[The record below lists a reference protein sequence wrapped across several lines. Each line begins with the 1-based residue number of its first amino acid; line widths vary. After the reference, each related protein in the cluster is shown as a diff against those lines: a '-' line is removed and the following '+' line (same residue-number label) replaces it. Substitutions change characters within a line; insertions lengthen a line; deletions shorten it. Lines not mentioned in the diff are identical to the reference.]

1 MSLFISR
8 VRNLSA
14 YRVVSARFFSSLP
27 PESPCFLL
35 SDKTVKECR
44 ESGER
49 IVRYRIFDPR
59 TEQVVTTSEKKLPKE
74 LIGQTLF
81 GSSQGWVAS
90 MDSKDLPINLT
101 DVYKPLVTSPRVIPL
116 PSLGFYPRPF
126 TTELSLS
133 SQCPDQDQEDFT
145 VAAKFCGTHL
155 SVCTP
160 CLNSEWIHIE
170 TSLPLVPASELM
182 YSKRDKAFYFTSAKG
197 LYMGSLPLS
206 SNKKEKK
213 KIKYQEVRL
222 CNFPKIPGEML
233 DRCFA
238 SKHLVESPS
247 GDLFLVKWYAQC
259 THIEEDGN
267 GEAQGIHSKT
277 KRFMVFRQDKKRRG
291 YFSYTEDI
299 GDLCIF
305 LSKGE
310 ALCLSS
316 SMYPGLKP
324 NSIYYIGHGL
334 GSYDLASGAVHSFES
349 LGATM
354 LNHAP
359 FWIH

>member
-8 VRNLSA
+8 VRNLS
-14 YRVVSARFFSSLP
+14 
-27 PESPCFLL
+27 SPCFLL
-35 SDKTVKECR
+35 SDKMVK
-44 ESGER
+44 ESGEG
-49 IVRYRIFDPR
+49 
-59 TEQVVTTSEKKLPKE
+59 VVTTSEKKLPKE
-74 LIGQTLF
+74 VIGQTLF

-90 MDSKDLPINLT
+90 MDSKDLPVNLT
-101 DVYKPLVTSPRVIPL
+101 DLYKPLVSSPRVIPL
-116 PSLGFYPRPF
+116 PSLGFYSRPF

-133 SQCPDQDQEDFT
+133 SSCPDQNQEDFT

-155 SVCTP
+155 SVC
-160 CLNSEWIHIE
+160 LA
-170 TSLPLVPASELM
+170 SLPLSSCIPRETKPSISSV
-182 YSKRDKAFYFTSAKG
+182 KG
-197 LYMGSLPLS
+197 LYMGSLHLS
-206 SNKKEKK
+206 NMKKK
-213 KIKYQEVRL
+213 KIRYQEVRL

-233 DRCFA
+233 DRCFT

-247 GDLFLVKWYAQC
+247 GDLFLVKYAQC
-259 THIEEDGN
+259 SYNTEDQN
-267 GEAQGIHSKT
+267 GEAEGIHSKT
-277 KRFMVFRQDKKRRG
+277 KRFMVFREDEKRR

-299 GDLCIF
+299 GDLCIV

-310 ALCLSS
+310 ALCVSS

-334 GSYDLASGAVHSFES
+334 GSYDLASGTVYSFEP

-359 FWIH
+359 FWIHSII

>member
-1 MSLFISR
+1 MSLFINR

-14 YRVVSARFFSSLP
+14 YRVVSARFFSAL

-35 SDKTVKECR
+35 SDKTVKES
-44 ESGER
+44 EEGGDR

-74 LIGQTLF
+74 LIGQALV

-101 DVYKPLVTSPRVIPL
+101 DLYKPLVSSPRVIPL

-133 SQCPDQDQEDFT
+133 SSCPDQDQEDFT

-155 SVCTP
+155 SVYKP
-160 CLNSEWIHIE
+160 CLDLEWIHIE

-182 YSKRDKAFYFTSAKG
+182 YSKRDKAFYFTSVKG
-197 LYMGSLPLS
+197 LYMGSLHLS
-206 SNKKEKK
+206 DKKKK
-213 KIKYQEVRL
+213 KIKYQEMRL

-233 DRCFA
+233 DRCFT

-259 THIEEDGN
+259 THVDDEN
-267 GEAQGIHSKT
+267 GEAKGIHSKT
-277 KRFMVFRQDKKRRG
+277 KRFMVFREEEKSR

-334 GSYDLASGAVHSFES
+334 GSYDLASGTVHSFEP

-359 FWIH
+359 FWIHSII

>member
-8 VRNLSA
+8 VRNLSV
-14 YRVVSARFFSSLP
+14 RDVSARLFSSL

-35 SDKTVKECR
+35 SDKTVKE
-44 ESGER
+44 SGEGGDR

-101 DVYKPLVTSPRVIPL
+101 DLYKPLVSSPRVIPL
-116 PSLGFYPRPF
+116 PSLGFYLRPF

-133 SQCPDQDQEDFT
+133 SSCPDQDQEDFT

-155 SVCTP
+155 SVCQP
-160 CLNSEWIHIE
+160 RLDSEWNHIE
-170 TSLPLVPASELM
+170 TSLHLVPASELM
-182 YSKRDKAFYFTSAKG
+182 YSKRDKAFYFTSVKG
-197 LYMGSLPLS
+197 LYMGSLHLS
-206 SNKKEKK
+206 NMKKK

-233 DRCFA
+233 DRCFT

-247 GDLFLVKWYAQC
+247 GDLFLVKW
-259 THIEEDGN
+259 
-267 GEAQGIHSKT
+267 
-277 KRFMVFRQDKKRRG
+277 
-291 YFSYTEDI
+291 
-299 GDLCIF
+299 
-305 LSKGE
+305 
-310 ALCLSS
+310 
-316 SMYPGLKP
+316 
-324 NSIYYIGHGL
+324 
-334 GSYDLASGAVHSFES
+334 
-349 LGATM
+349 
-354 LNHAP
+354 
-359 FWIH
+359 

>member
-14 YRVVSARFFSSLP
+14 CRVVSARFFSSL

-35 SDKTVKECR
+35 SDKTVKESR
-44 ESGER
+44 EEGGDR
-49 IVRYRIFDPR
+49 IVRYRIFDAR

-74 LIGQTLF
+74 LI
-81 GSSQGWVAS
+81 
-90 MDSKDLPINLT
+90 DLT
-101 DVYKPLVTSPRVIPL
+101 DLYKPLVSSPRVIPL
-116 PSLGFYPRPF
+116 PSLGFYPHPF

-133 SQCPDQDQEDFT
+133 SSCPDQDQEDFT
-145 VAAKFCGTHL
+145 VAAKFCGTHI
-155 SVCTP
+155 SVCKP
-160 CLNSEWIHIE
+160 FFDLEWIHIA

-182 YSKRDKAFYFTSAKG
+182 YSKRDKAFYFTSVKG
-197 LYMGSLPLS
+197 LYIGSLHLS
-206 SNKKEKK
+206 DNKKKN

-259 THIEEDGN
+259 THTKEDN
-267 GEAQGIHSKT
+267 GEAEGIHSKT
-277 KRFMVFRQDKKRRG
+277 RRFMVFREEEKSRG

-310 ALCLSS
+310 ALCVSS

-334 GSYDLASGAVHSFES
+334 GSYDLASGSVYSFEP

-359 FWIH
+359 FWIHSVI